1 MFAFRMNPVDDF
13 LFTPA
18 SWIMDDDLMPHFMSI
33 TEDTHP
39 SDKLI
44 VNKNKCDKKNKKSS
58 KCPYKCYGLLKRMDE
73 DMSHWNDFGRL
84 DVKENDK
91 EYEVNVDLPG
101 MNKED
106 IKLSCEEDKLVIEGE
121 RKEEKKEEDDNK
133 NIHVSE
139 RHFGSFYRE
148 MSLPKNVDC
157 SKIGASYENGV
168 LHVIIP
174 KTKEECNKKMIT
186 VN

>member
-1 MFAFRMNPVDDF
+1 MN
-13 LFTPA
+13 
-18 SWIMDDDLMPHFMSI
+18 
-33 TEDTHP
+33 
-39 SDKLI
+39 
-44 VNKNKCDKKNKKSS
+44 
-58 KCPYKCYGLLKRMDE
+58 
-73 DMSHWNDFGRL
+73 
-84 DVKENDK
+84 
-91 EYEVNVDLPG
+91 
-101 MNKED
+101 
-106 IKLSCEEDKLVIEGE
+106 CEENKLVIEGE
-121 RKEEKKEEDDNK
+121 RKEEKKEEDENK

-157 SKIGASYENGV
+157 SKIGACYENGV